1 MDDPTRGGAGYQCE
15 DQRRRLKGQLVR
27 TRGTSSS
34 SGRLSRR
41 DREEVNMEAVTETG
55 ALISAGKVNGA
66 AVYDTSGE
74 HIGKIYDIMLDKV
87 SGKVAY
93 AIMSFGGFLGMGD
106 SYYPLPWPV
115 LHYDTGL
122 DGYVVNV
129 SKAKL
134 EGAPNY
140 HVGSDPTWGDRAYD
154 QKVYGYY
161 GSEPFWGI
169 M

>member
-1 MDDPTRGGAGYQCE
+1 
-15 DQRRRLKGQLVR
+15 
-27 TRGTSSS
+27 
-34 SGRLSRR
+34 
-41 DREEVNMEAVTETG
+41 MEAITETG
-55 ALISAGKVNGA
+55 SLISAGKVNGS

-74 HIGKIYDIMLDKV
+74 NIGKIYDIMLDKM

-122 DGYVVNV
+122 GGYVVNV
-129 SKAKL
+129 SKDKL
-134 EGAPNY
+134 EDAPNY
-140 HVGSDPTWGDRAYD
+140 PVGSDPTWGDRTYD
-154 QKVYGYY
+154 EKIYGYY
-161 GSEPFWGI
+161 GEPPYWAV